1 MQRRRAATRTAC
13 SCSTIE
19 KGSHSALGEVEEEI
33 QGPSFLHFDKDAA
46 TPDDVHALGERLKK
60 DGVPIV
66 GQWEEPGYVSVRFRD
81 PDGYCVEIAWE
92 PT

>member
-33 QGPSFLHFDKDAA
+33 QLPSLLHFGKDAA
-46 TPDDVHALGERLKK
+46 TPDDVHALGERLNR
-60 DGVPIV
+60 DRVPIV
-66 GQWEEPGYVSVRFRD
+66 GRREEPDYVSVEFRD
-81 PDGYCVEIAWE
+81 PDGYCVELAWE